1 MLLFHKQFQNDVF
14 RQVCIYRCIKTLSV
28 TMDNKVRQVQAL
40 EQARAD
46 VEEKRAQLIARLQDL
61 GKSAAV
67 LEKRM
72 ELEARLEELNQK

>member
-1 MLLFHKQFQNDVF
+1 MN
-14 RQVCIYRCIKTLSV
+14 
-28 TMDNKVRQVQAL
+28 NKVRQVQAL

-67 LEKRM
+67 SEKRM